1 VGVLVQ
7 TNFDGLLTV
16 DGAPVGQE
24 LGRFFLKDVVGG
36 QEHGSCIVIVAT
48 DAPMD
53 ARQLNRLAKRAT
65 LGLAAVGSPI
75 THGSGDYVLA
85 FSTDEGLRRKFVSND
100 AVETTTVLRD
110 DRLSPLF
117 QAVREATEEAVVN
130 SMLKATTTK
139 GRDGHV
145 VEAIDPEAVV
155 RVCRKFGALP
165 PDSKALQK

>member
-7 TNFDGLLTV
+7 TNFGGSLTV

-24 LGRFFLKDVVGG
+24 LGRYFLKDEVTR

-48 DAPMD
+48 DAPLE
-53 ARQLNRLAKRAT
+53 ARQLSRLAKRAT

-85 FSTDEGLRRKFVSND
+85 FSTAEGLRKKFVSNES
-100 AVETTTVLRD
+100 VENITVLRD

-155 RVCRKFGALP
+155 RVCRKFGLLP
-165 PDSKALQK
+165 AEGKTPAK